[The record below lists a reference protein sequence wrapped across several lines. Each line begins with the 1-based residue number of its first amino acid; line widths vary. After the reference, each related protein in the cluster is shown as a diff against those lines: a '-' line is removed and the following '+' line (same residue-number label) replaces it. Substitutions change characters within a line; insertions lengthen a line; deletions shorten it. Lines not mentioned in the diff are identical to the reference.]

1 MRMFLA
7 ASTALLLA
15 ACSGATA
22 TTSEVASQF
31 EGEDDA
37 AVAVVEGD
45 GAGAASVTQASAAHP
60 TVIEL
65 YQSQGCS
72 SCPPADAVVN
82 RMADRPDVI
91 ALSFAVTYWDNLGWK
106 DIFGDPAYTARQWDY
121 AHAAGRSQVATPQV
135 IVNGREPVLG
145 SREGEL
151 NQAIARNAVSDGPA
165 ITAAANKLTVGAGK
179 PANATVWVVRYD
191 PRTVNVPIG
200 AGENG
205 GRTIPHRNIVRQLVN
220 IGQWKGTSTSFA
232 LPPAPAGLKT
242 AVIVQNGKGGPILSA
257 AKI

>member
-1 MRMFLA
+1 MRTILA
-7 ASTALLLA
+7 TTTALFLA

-22 TTSEVASQF
+22 APTGTAAATGTSATTKLA
-31 EGEDDA
+31 
-37 AVAVVEGD
+37 
-45 GAGAASVTQASAAHP
+45 AASAGDPAHP

-82 RMADRPDVI
+82 KIADRKDVI

-106 DIFGDPAYTARQWDY
+106 DSFGSPAFTGRQWDY
-121 AHAAGRSQVATPQV
+121 ANAAGRGSVATPQV
-135 IVNGREPVLG
+135 IVNGKDAVLG

-151 NQAIARNAVSDGPA
+151 NQAIARNAVKDGPA
-165 ITAAANKLTVGAGK
+165 ITADGNKVTVGAGSGS
-179 PANATVWVVRYD
+179 ATVWVVRYD
-191 PRTVNVPIG
+191 PRTINVAIN

-205 GRTIPHRNIVRQLVN
+205 GRTIPHRNIVKQLVN
-220 IGQWKGTSTSFA
+220 VGQWQGKAASYT
-232 LPPAPAGLKT
+232 LPAAAPGLQT
-242 AVIVQNGKGGPILSA
+242 AVLVQKGKGGAIISA